1 MNGFLSRWLEYLA
14 GQGHSVATLEPMPAR
29 GEQTAP

>member
-14 GQGHSVATLEPMPAR
+14 GQGHSLGTLERQPDS
-29 GEQTAP
+29 GEGKQD